1 MTIEI
6 IELRKG
12 DRFLATEPIPGTF
25 GPADIVVIDL
35 SLGGAKLSHPQ
46 PLRIGTH
53 GKLFFKRGDIT
64 ASAQAVVVWSHL
76 SRDGGGMSY
85 ISGLKLEAVEPQ
97 YAMAVNS
104 LLRGGVLRK
113 DSESLEKKRERM
125 IEREK
130 KRDSAKRVIPSSGG
144 MQS

>member
-12 DRFLATEPIPGTF
+12 DRFLATEQIHGTF
-25 GPADIVVIDL
+25 GPAEVIVIDL

-53 GKLFFKRGDIT
+53 AKLVFKRGDIT
-64 ASAQAVVVWSHL
+64 ASAPAVVVWSHL
-76 SRDGGGMSY
+76 ARAAGGMSY

-97 YAMAVNS
+97 YAMALNA
-104 LLRGGVLRK
+104 LLRAGVLRK
-113 DSESLEKKRERM
+113 EVDSLDKKKDLLL
-125 IEREK
+125 EREQLRK
-130 KRDSAKRVIPSSGG
+130 SQKRIIPTSSG
-144 MQS
+144 ME